1 MIRNMCP
8 GPPPGEIECCPPH
21 AHCSLSLHVY
31 YNCHRVS
38 CQKSLSRG
46 QIVLFPTLSL
56 SLSLFRE
63 GNANEEERYKITA
76 FAVAGEKTT
85 GPLNW
90 KGSHFGSFVA
100 EAKVN
105 LGKYRK
111 AGQDRT
117 SLIHPVFL
125 KLFVVDI
132 LGLIRRWAE
141 PAAGHRGVE
150 NPPPPPRLHI
160 LIMRLSMTQMNS
172 DGSRHFGNGPSL

>member
-1 MIRNMCP
+1 MFRNMCP
-8 GPPPGEIECCPPH
+8 SPPAEMDGGAH
-21 AHCSLSLHVY
+21 AHWSLSLHVY
-31 YNCHRVS
+31 YNCRVS
-38 CQKSLSRG
+38 CQKSLSLSRG
-46 QIVLFPTLSL
+46 QIVPLSLSSLL

-117 SLIHPVFL
+117 SLIDPVFS

-132 LGLIRRWAE
+132 LGLIRRGARQSRRLLLV
-141 PAAGHRGVE
+141 GHR
-150 NPPPPPRLHI
+150 
-160 LIMRLSMTQMNS
+160 
-172 DGSRHFGNGPSL
+172 DGRTLLTLLLVLLACIF

>member
-1 MIRNMCP
+1 MWSSSRSLLALLACLLQL
-8 GPPPGEIECCPPH
+8 PPRTLPKEPLPRSDSSFPH
-21 AHCSLSLHVY
+21 
-31 YNCHRVS
+31 
-38 CQKSLSRG
+38 
-46 QIVLFPTLSL
+46 

-117 SLIHPVFL
+117 SLIDPVFL

-150 NPPPPPRLHI
+150 KPPPPPPPRLHI
-160 LIMRLSMTQMNS
+160 LIMRLSMTKMNS